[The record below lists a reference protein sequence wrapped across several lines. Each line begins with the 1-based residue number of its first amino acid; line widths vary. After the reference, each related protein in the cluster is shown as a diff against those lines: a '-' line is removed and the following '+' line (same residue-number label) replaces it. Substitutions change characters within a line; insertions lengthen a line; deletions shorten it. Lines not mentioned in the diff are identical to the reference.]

1 MQAEI
6 LEKQSFRDLKMRNET
21 HLLSRSENFRP
32 LTTMDYIDRALRVHP
47 DSQAVIWCE
56 QFWNYRQFGTIVG

>member
-1 MQAEI
+1 
-6 LEKQSFRDLKMRNET
+6 MRNET

-32 LTTMDYIDRALRVHP
+32 LTTMDYIDLALRVHP